1 MKIRIESKFVFFEDD
16 EGKIMWHIDM
26 IKMNKYRYL
35 GEKEKKSFL
44 IVREFLKTNHAE
56 LML

>member
-1 MKIRIESKFVFFEDD
+1 MKIRIESKFVFYEGD

-26 IKMNKYRYL
+26 IKMNKYHYL
-35 GEKEKKSFL
+35 CEKEKKSFL